1 MNDPNGEI
9 KFMTL
14 PQCGANGELFPLP
27 PPKQF
32 LGLKMRSKNK
42 SQNIKGERTM
52 ASKKTNQ
59 GSISIA
65 ELKDLLRDNLNALWE
80 NDPALHTKHA
90 DASMMIP
97 PVMVWG
103 APGVGK
109 STAVRELTKELG
121 IGFIDVRL
129 AQREPVDMR
138 GLPVP
143 DEREN
148 SVKWLVSGEWPRE
161 GRGIL
166 LFDELTAADR
176 SLQVAAYE
184 LILDRRL
191 GDLYKVPDGWYICA
205 AGNRVEDAAVSTTMS
220 SALANR
226 FMHVELGEDVES
238 WAHWATLH
246 NIHPSVTGFLRFR
259 PDCLFRQSDENLER
273 GWPTPRA
280 WERVSIMMGIVPED
294 DEELLRKLV
303 YGLVGNR
310 AGMEFIEFHN
320 LNASFDD
327 VRRMMLNPSVPVSIP
342 QKVDRK
348 YAMCA
353 AMAYYVWRGKD
364 KAESDALLDGFFCI
378 SKKLTSDFACMVMTD
393 TMGGCGQLDSK
404 EAASRLFYH
413 KDYKEWA
420 EIHGKA
426 MKKHL
431 SF

>member
-1 MNDPNGEI
+1 MVKETETVIDMHNRISACQLEKI
-9 KFMTL
+9 LRMQLKTL
-14 PQCGANGELFPLP
+14 AEHPELAHVLP
-27 PPKQF
+27 P
-32 LGLKMRSKNK
+32 L
-42 SQNIKGERTM
+42 
-52 ASKKTNQ
+52 
-59 GSISIA
+59 
-65 ELKDLLRDNLNALWE
+65 
-80 NDPALHTKHA
+80 
-90 DASMMIP
+90 
-97 PVMVWG
+97 MVWG
-103 APGVGK
+103 APGLGK
-109 STAVRELTKELG
+109 SSIIRSIAEELG
-121 IGFIDVRL
+121 IQFIDVRL
-129 AQREPVDMR
+129 AQREPVDVR

-143 DEREN
+143 DREN
-148 SVKWLVSGEWPRE
+148 KKVDWMVSGEWPRD

-226 FMHVELGEDVES
+226 FMHVELGEDVDA
-238 WAHWATLH
+238 WAHWANQH

-259 PDCLFRQSDENLER
+259 PECLFRQNDENLER

-280 WERVSIMMGIVPED
+280 WERVSIMMNIVPAD

-310 AGMEFIEFHN
+310 AGMEFIEFHK

-327 VRRMMLNPSVPVSIP
+327 VRSMMLNPSVPVTIP

-348 YAMCA
+348 YALCA
-353 AMAYYVWRGKD
+353 AMAYYLWRGKD
-364 KAESDALLDGFFCI
+364 KAEAEALLNGFFRICT
-378 SKKLTSDFACMVMTD
+378 KLSSDFACMVMIDVMT
-393 TMGGCGQLDSK
+393 GCGQLSSK

-413 KDYKEWA
+413 KDYKTWA